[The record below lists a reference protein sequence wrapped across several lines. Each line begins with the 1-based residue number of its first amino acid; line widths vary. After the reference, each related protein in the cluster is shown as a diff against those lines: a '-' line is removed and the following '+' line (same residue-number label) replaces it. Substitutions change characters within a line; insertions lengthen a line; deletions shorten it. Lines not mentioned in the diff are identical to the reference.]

1 MGIGKTLVAAT
12 MLLVCLSP
20 NLAAAQAANPAPA
33 PAAPAAAAPIPI
45 APPSPEALKA
55 AADFLA
61 VAAPDSFNPDP
72 SQSWPKVAAGFANLN
87 LDKDTL
93 AALQA
98 QYESIQK
105 QSMSELEKAASAV
118 YASDFTVP
126 ELREM
131 TAFYKT
137 PTGQK
142 ALKEIPIVTA
152 EYESV
157 TQQRQQEVQAETF
170 LAFQKILRA
179 RNYIK

>member
-12 MLLVCLSP
+12 LLLVCLRP

-33 PAAPAAAAPIPI
+33 PAVAAPIPI
-45 APPSPEALKA
+45 APPSPEALNA
-55 AADFLA
+55 AADLLA

-72 SQSWPKVAAGFANLN
+72 SKSWPKVAAGFANLN

-98 QYESIQK
+98 EYESVQK
-105 QSMSELEKAASAV
+105 QSMSELEKAASVV
-118 YASDFTVP
+118 YASHFTVP

-152 EYESV
+152 EYENI

-170 LAFQKILRA
+170 LAFQKLLRA
-179 RNYIK
+179 RSYIK

>member
-1 MGIGKTLVAAT
+1 

-98 QYESIQK
+98 QYESIRV
-105 QSMSELEKAASAV
+105 KA
-118 YASDFTVP
+118 
-126 ELREM
+126 
-131 TAFYKT
+131 
-137 PTGQK
+137 
-142 ALKEIPIVTA
+142 
-152 EYESV
+152 
-157 TQQRQQEVQAETF
+157 
-170 LAFQKILRA
+170 
-179 RNYIK
+179 